1 MDLNGAKDGVAALD
15 VLCGRSF
22 VFLDDTNIQACSYRQ
37 EEDFSLRGARSFSDV
52 QSEQV
57 LDSCCL
63 DLIGISSAVDGDNSF

>member
-1 MDLNGAKDGVAALD
+1 MDSNGTKDGVAAPD
-15 VLCGRSF
+15 VLCCRSF
-22 VFLDDTNIQACSYRQ
+22 FFLDDTNKQACLYRQ

-63 DLIGISSAVDGDNSF
+63 DLIGISSAVDDDNSC